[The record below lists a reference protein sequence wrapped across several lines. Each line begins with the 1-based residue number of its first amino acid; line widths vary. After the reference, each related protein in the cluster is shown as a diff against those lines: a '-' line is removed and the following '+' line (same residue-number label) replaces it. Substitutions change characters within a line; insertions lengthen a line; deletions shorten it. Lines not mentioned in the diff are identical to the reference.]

1 MAGLRFLGR
10 RRAAAAAALAVLALV
25 GAALAATLIGA
36 PAASAEGPNDHDL
49 PVLPDLP
56 VLSMR
61 GTGELHAD
69 GIHLVHSGGTE
80 GYITAHD
87 RLLVNDDDGRFEIRA
102 HLIGGDG
109 ADPTLHVHE
118 VGSEVIYSYDLLVSC
133 PHADV
138 CRLVS
143 DVYVE
148 FESGGEWEVAL
159 EYGSG
164 KVHEWQLEVYREGAM
179 LGNLDLPPFP
189 APPALAM
196 RGDGSLLADGIHMVP
211 LRVSEQAATNEEGE
225 LIVGDDDGEFEVRA
239 YFVAPDG
246 SEATLHVYDA
256 DDHQLRYEYDMI
268 VACPTQPL
276 CRVATD
282 LVLHLGGGGTWNVDL
297 EHIEGVI
304 QDWQLEVY
312 RTPLASLPTT
322 GTGGLL
328 ETERAGSA
336 AIAGMLAGS
345 AAIVVATGLL
355 AARVRRRA
363 N

>member
-1 MAGLRFLGR
+1 MTRLRSRVIWGT
-10 RRAAAAAALAVLALV
+10 AAVLALT
-25 GAALAATLIGA
+25 AWALIGA
-36 PAASAEGPNDHDL
+36 VLAAVLIGAHLVSAQGPNDHDL

-102 HLIGGDG
+102 HLIGEDG

-118 VGSEVIYSYDLLVSC
+118 VGGEVIYNYSLLVSC

-148 FESGGEWEVAL
+148 FEGGGEWEVAL

-164 KVHEWQLEVYREGAM
+164 KVHEWQLEVYREGTT

-189 APPALAM
+189 APPVLAM
-196 RGDGSLLADGIHMVP
+196 RGDGSLMAAGVHMIP
-211 LRVSEQAATNEEGE
+211 LRVSEQATTNDEGE
-225 LIVGDDDGEFEVRA
+225 LVVGDDDGEFEVRA

-246 SEATLHVYDA
+246 SEATLHIYDA
-256 DDHQLRYEYDMI
+256 DEQLRYEYDMI
-268 VACPTQPL
+268 VACPAAPL

-282 LVLHLGGGGTWNVDL
+282 LVLHLGGGGTWSVDL

-304 QDWQLEVY
+304 QDWQIEVY

-328 ETERAGSA
+328 ETERGGSG
-336 AIAGMLAGS
+336 AIAGLVAGV
-345 AAIVVATGLL
+345 AAIVAAAALL
-355 AARVRRRA
+355 AAGVRRRA